1 MQSQASQVTRSLMQ
15 LLPMGRE
22 KDPLEVVA
30 KVVEV
35 IHPNKVGLVMF
46 QGVFWR
52 AQCLYDIS
60 LEPGALVK
68 VVDRQK
74 LTLIVI
80 PNSFDRGYS
89 PYTI

>member
-22 KDPLEVVA
+22 KDPLEVLA

-35 IHPNKVGLVMF
+35 IHPNKGGLVMF
-46 QGVFWR
+46 QGVLWR
-52 AQCLYDIS
+52 AQCLYEIS
-60 LEPGALVK
+60 LEPGTLVK
-68 VVDRQK
+68 VIDRQK

-80 PNSFDRGYS
+80 PNSFDRAYS
-89 PYTI
+89 PLTI